1 MSFQNDAFLWY
12 NAGDWG
18 QFGLA
23 IPNFSDDTR
32 SQNSTIRQLTEV
44 IGRNLQGIMFHTDSR
59 LRTPPSINTLIRI
72 HKLCTRARSLLVGRG
87 VQPATP
93 NMESQHSIPAPEE
106 FLVFPTPYFTV
117 RNTWL
122 KEYAGLILLALTES
136 FQHTENAKPIEISTT
151 FAGTISQYIQRVYRM
166 MSVELFRVPAAEAS
180 AADFTLSDVQIQA
193 YDPTKWFTQ
202 TELIDT
208 VPPHDLVPTE
218 DDLRPLTDGIAISRL
233 PSNLGRWPSGGP
245 NGAAKLQGQSTAAES
260 SEAFP
265 QPPSP

>member
-1 MSFQNDAFLWY
+1 MPFQNDAFLWY
-12 NAGDWG
+12 NVGDWG

-72 HKLCTRARSLLVGRG
+72 HKLCTRARSLLVARG
-87 VQPATP
+87 VEPATP

-106 FLVFPTPYFTV
+106 FLVFPTPYFCV

-122 KEYAGLILLALTES
+122 KEYTGLILLALTEA

-151 FAGTISQYIQRVYRM
+151 FSGTISQYIQRVYRM
-166 MSVELFRVPAAEAS
+166 MAVELFRVPSEEAAVNN
-180 AADFTLSDVQIQA
+180 FTLSDTQIQS

-218 DDLRPLTDGIAISRL
+218 DDLRPLTDGIPISRL
-233 PSNLGRWPSGGP
+233 PSNLGRWPSGGLL
-245 NGAAKLQGQSTAAES
+245 GAASTSSGQSTAGAGES
-260 SEAFP
+260 FP